1 MTFSQLRT
9 FIAVVQAGSI
19 TVAANKLFVSQA
31 AVSSVLIGLKQELG
45 VELVVRDGRGIR
57 VTSSGQVLYKYSQLL
72 LGLLEETRTATMA
85 EADPRRS
92 LLRIAAVT
100 TAGESLLP
108 MWLRS
113 FLKLNPDLEVKLEVG
128 NRARVFELLEQHNVD
143 LAIAGRPP
151 AGRGFTTLAT
161 RRHNLVLVASAHS
174 DLADLHHDGAID
186 YAVLARRTWLVRED
200 GSGTRV
206 SVDELLEHL
215 AISPRVLTLGSNVA
229 VREAAALDV
238 GLALLSSD
246 SVIPQLENGTLIQL
260 DVPPL
265 PVVKYWHIVTR
276 TSEMIPDV
284 ALNFSKHLLET
295 GQANPPED
303 LRHLR
308 SGPSSK

>member
-1 MTFSQLRT
+1 MTFSQLKT

-31 AVSSVLIGLKQELG
+31 AVSSVLIGLKKELG
-45 VELVVRDGRGIR
+45 VELIVRDGRGIR
-57 VTSSGQVLYKYSQLL
+57 VTASGQVLYRYSQLL
-72 LGLLEETRTATMA
+72 LGLLEETKTATMA
-85 EADPRRS
+85 ESDPRRS

-128 NRARVFELLEQHNVD
+128 NRARVFELLEQHHVD

-161 RRHNLVLVASAHS
+161 RRHNLVLVASKDS
-174 DLADLHHDGAID
+174 DIASQHHAGKITH
-186 YAVLARRTWLVRED
+186 VTLARKTWLVRED

-215 AISPRVLTLGSNVA
+215 AISPKMLSLGSNVA

-246 SVIPQLENGTLIQL
+246 SVLPQLENGTLIQL
-260 DVPPL
+260 DIAPL
-265 PVVKYWHIVTR
+265 PVIKYWHIVTR

-284 ALNFSKHLLET
+284 ARNFAKHLLET
-295 GQANPPED
+295 GQAKKPED
-303 LRHLR
+303 NR
-308 SGPSSK
+308 S